1 MTGGGSSAQLN
12 FRLKSRLIRS
22 CNQTKESGHLSRLG
36 AKSKH
41 RQRRCSEHADHACVL
56 RMPSLRRWAPCAV
69 VSIPY
74 SGPSCRDLR
83 VPAIREEIE
92 MTDGPKKFRALLAKG
107 GLIVAPG
114 VYDGYSARLVEK
126 AGYEMAATT
135 GAGISNSLLGID
147 DIGVMGLS
155 ENVNHCRMLART
167 LSIPLTADADTG
179 YGNPMN
185 VHYTVQMFEEAGLAG
200 INIEDQVHPK
210 RCGHMPGKEVI
221 PLVEGVK
228 KIEAACLARRDDAF
242 AIIARTD
249 ALAIEG
255 VDGMLQRARAYAEA
269 GADMIFADAI
279 RTEDQI
285 KRLVDAARVP
295 VTVNMGFGIRV
306 RPTTPLMSIKRLAE
320 IGVRRVTLPRM
331 LPAAAIHGM
340 TRALEVMKEAIA
352 SGEPADRP
360 DIVVDIDAILRLM
373 DYDGMRELERRLLT
387 TGAIETKYGLAGE
400 TSQAAR

>member
-1 MTGGGSSAQLN
+1 
-12 FRLKSRLIRS
+12 
-22 CNQTKESGHLSRLG
+22 
-36 AKSKH
+36 
-41 RQRRCSEHADHACVL
+41 
-56 RMPSLRRWAPCAV
+56 
-69 VSIPY
+69 
-74 SGPSCRDLR
+74 
-83 VPAIREEIE
+83 
-92 MTDGPKKFRALLAKG
+92 MTDGPKKFRALLARG

-114 VYDGYSARLVEK
+114 VYDGYSARLVEQ

-167 LSIPLTADADTG
+167 LAIPLTADADTG

-285 KRLVDAARVP
+285 KRLVDTAARSRHGQYGLRHPGAADHAADVDQAP
-295 VTVNMGFGIRV
+295 CRD
-306 RPTTPLMSIKRLAE
+306 
-320 IGVRRVTLPRM
+320 RRAPRDAAAHASGRGHSRHDACARRDEGRDRRRRTGGPAGSGGRHRRHHA
-331 LPAAAIHGM
+331 LDGLRRHAGTRTPAADDR
-340 TRALEVMKEAIA
+340 RAGNQIW
-352 SGEPADRP
+352 ADR
-360 DIVVDIDAILRLM
+360 RS
-373 DYDGMRELERRLLT
+373 
-387 TGAIETKYGLAGE
+387 LAGGPV
-400 TSQAAR
+400 SLPPWVARPR